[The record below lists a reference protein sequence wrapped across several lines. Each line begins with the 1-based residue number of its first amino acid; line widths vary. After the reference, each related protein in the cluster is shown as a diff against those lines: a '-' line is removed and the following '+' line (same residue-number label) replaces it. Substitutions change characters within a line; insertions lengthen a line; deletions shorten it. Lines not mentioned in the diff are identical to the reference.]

1 MALINVGGV
10 VKCMSFF
17 FNKKAK
23 IRLITILFSI
33 FLLIHL
39 RAIFV
44 VTLKTL
50 RRVLQILKKIK
61 KKKLILNKQ
70 KKDSIVVVKVDFNL
84 GLKRLCQM

>member
-17 FNKKAK
+17 FNKKVK